1 MSLGDDELRQILW
14 ASQPNKTAADRI
26 GINWSTKCTKIYAR
40 VAKKKTLTMLKYQFI
55 AWKDEMKKKK
65 NTKAGAGV
73 GLTVT
78 LNIQCA
84 HDFQSVHKTHEM
96 PAEVKKKEKKNDQTF
111 SPVWC
116 DKWSMRP
123 REAHHFFEF
132 QIVSFSSDSSKW
144 KFIIIL
150 YFFSFN
156 SIDLNGWFA
165 FVHS

>member
-26 GINWSTKCTKIYAR
+26 GINWSTKCTKLYAR
-40 VAKKKTLTMLKYQFI
+40 VAKTNTHNAQISIYC
-55 AWKDEMKKKK
+55 MKRWNEKK
-65 NTKAGAGV
+65 NTEAGAGA

-96 PAEVKKKEKKNDQTF
+96 PAEVKKKEKKIDQTF